1 MTAHLREWST
11 EDSVIMKGYQGLPQ
25 DFSAAVLL
33 MHTGSNMPTDDL
45 IEEETR
51 ACLNPKNTCLS
62 SLNMLDFVQSIISN
76 PVWPL
81 GLHTC
86 QVISLFMISRK
97 FMLLFYPLIINKA
110 GVSAEIP
117 RP

>member
-51 ACLNPKNTCLS
+51 AC
-62 SLNMLDFVQSIISN
+62 
-76 PVWPL
+76 
-81 GLHTC
+81 
-86 QVISLFMISRK
+86 
-97 FMLLFYPLIINKA
+97 
-110 GVSAEIP
+110 
-117 RP
+117 